1 MSVQADVQLLRA
13 RQPRERIRSLVD
25 PEEKVA
31 APLRHEH
38 GRRHR
43 PELREA
49 RARGGPRLH
58 DRHLARERRR
68 LHRIE
73 RRIAPLGRDR
83 AREAGDEARLDEP
96 LRHQC
101 GVEIGPRLDR
111 DHGRPRDAG
120 HERVEDRSAPVGD
133 APGADLR
140 VGHVGPRGEPVE
152 HLPRVRDLPR
162 PVDADEPAGL
172 PVPSCVE
179 GEDCVSARERRIA
192 LDQRVHLLAV
202 ARDAVEEDDGRP
214 AARRWGAVREV
225 ESRGER
231 DAVVRRDRDVL
242 LGRDRAV
249 CIAGDEDECRRERGE
264 QGLHHGAQGSPSGH
278 GRCLTPCLTPGVSR
292 SAASGV

>member
-1 MSVQADVQLLRA
+1 MNTGVVTDPSFGRLERAAAHAFTTGTLPVNAAACTGSSVGSRRSGGIEPA
-13 RQPRERIRSLVD
+13 RP
-25 PEEKVA
+25 A
-31 APLRHEH
+31 T
-38 GRRHR
+38 R
-43 PELREA
+43 P
-49 RARGGPRLH
+49 
-58 DRHLARERRR
+58 DF
-68 LHRIE
+68 
-73 RRIAPLGRDR
+73 
-83 AREAGDEARLDEP
+83 DEP

-140 VGHVGPRGEPVE
+140 VGDVGPRGEPVE

-278 GRCLTPCLTPGVSR
+278 GRCLTPCLTPGASR